1 MQPEGIDAHM
11 KELFR
16 EVGVKEAMI
25 ASAFREIQESREN
38 MEEYE
43 RSLVAYLGRHQVIT
57 AMTYCGLTEAQICIC
72 AGHEQ
77 IDGRMEAYDFVNP
90 NMFKELVN
98 VLSRRPIIQI
108 LDQMAEYNEISYD
121 GEAMSSP
128 VTVGPGLY
136 SSRIVR

>member
-1 MQPEGIDAHM
+1 M